1 MAKKLIKLDYDP
13 QPKQALL
20 HKCKAKQILFGGAAG
35 GGKSHSGRWD
45 IIGFCLENPGL
56 NAFIFRRSLPELDSN
71 HIQPLKMEMPS
82 ELGSFNETRKRF
94 EFYNKSTIQFQYLER
109 DSDCDRIQGTEIHI
123 ALIDE
128 AGQFNAYQLGY
139 IKSRMRLGSFEPVQK
154 DYLPRLVMT
163 ANPGGQSHNF
173 LKALYIDPSPAE
185 TYFYDHTMRD
195 PNNPKIRVGCRC
207 IYLQR

>member
-94 EFYNKSTIQFQYLER
+94 EFFINRPF
-109 DSDCDRIQGTEIHI
+109 
-123 ALIDE
+123 
-128 AGQFNAYQLGY
+128 
-139 IKSRMRLGSFEPVQK
+139 SF
-154 DYLPRLVMT
+154 
-163 ANPGGQSHNF
+163 S
-173 LKALYIDPSPAE
+173 I
-185 TYFYDHTMRD
+185 
-195 PNNPKIRVGCRC
+195 
-207 IYLQR
+207 